1 VLNIQAHMFGVKG
14 EKVEFIQSDKTNS
27 VLVPKVSVKKVILS
41 NGEIVNFSDV
51 ASQSVVQSSNQQV
64 INNNPNDRLTTVE
77 GKVYNGKYTSNKD
90 GNIHFT
96 PIGNAFPMLVPEQSV
111 KNVVLS
117 NGTVVFGQVAENMT
131 DGISG
136 YNPCEDERY
145 LEIKDKPLNE
155 MTDREY
161 NYFLSADKDC
171 KEYKSTTKQYSGIIN
186 SNQPRVISS
195 SQTGAPSM
203 ISQTAGGSMT
213 EQLKLLAYDDATN
226 DIAKNNPNSKWV
238 GFGFIA
244 SALLSPLLGGTGAYM
259 AAGDSKPDTQISGLK
274 TVELQK
280 KYNNDANAIAIYNG
294 YYKDKKIELHKKAAK
309 DGAAAGC
316 VGGFILNLLILNS
329 I

>member
-1 VLNIQAHMFGVKG
+1 MKHLIFTIILSFSSFLFSQDKLITLSGAEYSGTYVGVKG
-14 EKVEFIQSDKTNS
+14 EKVEFIQSGKTNS

-77 GKVYNGKYTSNKD
+77 GKVYTGKYTTNKD

-96 PIGNAFPMLVPEQSV
+96 PIGNAFPMLVPEKSV

-117 NGTVVFGQVAENMT
+117 NGTVIFGQVAENMT
-131 DGISG
+131 AGISG

-171 KEYKSTTKQYSGIIN
+171 KEYKSTIKQSSGIVN
-186 SNQPRVISS
+186 SNQPRVTSNI
-195 SQTGAPSM
+195 QTG
-203 ISQTAGGSMT
+203 
-213 EQLKLLAYDDATN
+213 
-226 DIAKNNPNSKWV
+226 
-238 GFGFIA
+238 
-244 SALLSPLLGGTGAYM
+244 
-259 AAGDSKPDTQISGLK
+259 
-274 TVELQK
+274 
-280 KYNNDANAIAIYNG
+280 
-294 YYKDKKIELHKKAAK
+294 
-309 DGAAAGC
+309 
-316 VGGFILNLLILNS
+316 
-329 I
+329 